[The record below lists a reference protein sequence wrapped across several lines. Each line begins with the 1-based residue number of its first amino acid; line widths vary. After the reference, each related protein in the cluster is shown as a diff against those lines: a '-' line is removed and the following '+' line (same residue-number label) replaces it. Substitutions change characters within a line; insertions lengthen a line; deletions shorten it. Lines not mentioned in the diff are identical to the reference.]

1 MDFADAF
8 EGAMGEAEAA
18 AIIQAA
24 AMLADPA
31 CLDGNMVDHTDTVLL
46 YGRARQGGVRYSQ
59 VKR

>member
-31 CLDGNMVDHTDTVLL
+31 CLDGNMGAT
-46 YGRARQGGVRYSQ
+46 RPR
-59 VKR
+59 